1 MQTRLSL
8 LIKSRRRVRG
18 LSVEDLAARID
29 CEAST
34 IRRWERD
41 GVVPATRH
49 MPALRQALDLSLR
62 DLDEACLE
70 ALGAPG
76 EILRVESVEHL
87 ARTGKSF
94 EGLLEEIIALD
105 IRNLRIEDMHDEGTT
120 EQWIPIHESMPDT
133 WRLLSCGDRVVGNWH
148 IVPLDAANFECAK
161 RGNLRDGEIT
171 IDKLDFISFPGL
183 YNAYLSSYVLDP
195 PFRYGRPFQ
204 MLFDSLAECLIRFA
218 ASGVFFRE
226 VCTPGFTV
234 EGRKMCERLGFKI
247 IGAYGSRPGTPI
259 YLTDVRTL
267 VGKPEFARFP
277 YLAQLYNGN
286 I

>member
-1 MQTRLSL
+1 VQTRLSL

-34 IRRWERD
+34 VRRWERD
-41 GVVPATRH
+41 GVLPAARH

-76 EILRVESVEHL
+76 EVLRVESVDHL
-87 ARTGKSF
+87 SRTGKSF
-94 EGLLEEIIALD
+94 EALLDEIIALD
-105 IRNLRIEDMHDEGTT
+105 IRNLRIEDVHDEGTS

-133 WRLLSCGDRVVGNWH
+133 WRLLTCGDRVVGNWH
-148 IVPLDAANFECAK
+148 IVPLDAATFERAK
-161 RGNLRDGEIT
+161 CGGLRDGEIT
-171 IDKLDFISFPGL
+171 IDKLDFISFPGF

-195 PFRYGRPFQ
+195 PYRYGRPFQ

-218 ASGVFFRE
+218 VSGVFFRE
-226 VCTPGFTV
+226 VCTPAFTI
-234 EGRKMCERLGFKI
+234 EGRKMCERLGFEA
-247 IGAYGSRPGTPI
+247 IGSYRTRPQTPI
-259 YLTDVRTL
+259 FLTPVRKL
-267 VGKPEFARFP
+267 VDRPEFARFP
-277 YLAQLYNGN
+277 YLSQLYAGET
-286 I
+286 